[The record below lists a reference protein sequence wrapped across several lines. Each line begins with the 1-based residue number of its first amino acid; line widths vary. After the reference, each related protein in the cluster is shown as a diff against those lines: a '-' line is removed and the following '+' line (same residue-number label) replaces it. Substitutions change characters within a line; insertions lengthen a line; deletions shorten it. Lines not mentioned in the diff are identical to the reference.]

1 MATPAMHSRQPST
14 TAHTPVLPSIEP
26 DPLPPPETFDFLPL
40 LHVLLRR
47 ISVPSGAPLPNLD
60 GTGGVEGVEAASSA
74 DSSDKVWDLKSHL
87 DIKNLGP
94 AVSHVKV
101 RMQRARVAV
110 RAMPDIERSVEE
122 QEEEIRE
129 LERIIERQRGVLRG
143 LGRGLGSAAAT
154 RRRNFKKPSHS
165 SDHLNTLGISFT
177 APVHLALR
185 LW

>member
-1 MATPAMHSRQPST
+1 MHSRQPST

-94 AVSHVKV
+94 AVSHVK
-101 RMQRARVAV
+101 
-110 RAMPDIERSVEE
+110 
-122 QEEEIRE
+122 
-129 LERIIERQRGVLRG
+129 
-143 LGRGLGSAAAT
+143 
-154 RRRNFKKPSHS
+154 KPSHS